1 MSPPCKL
8 TILRADHIASYTLTF
23 MLLAAEMATFVI
35 FVAPLPFAVRKR
47 FFNFLASS
55 PIIAKVAYGLKISF
69 MYAGDLHHED
79 RLADLVACAQIH
91 RYIICGCASA
101 HVPGRH

>member
-69 MYAGDLHHED
+69 MCVQDLRSRR
-79 RLADLVACAQIH
+79 RL
-91 RYIICGCASA
+91 
-101 HVPGRH
+101 